1 MKTVNTLEISRELET
16 DTQNQLEVLSINN
29 RNPYHDYSDL
39 EKISQRIDELCED
52 IYREDR
58 EIVGIYRNKVKFN
71 PYVYLMKHG
80 MNICYDKEDFY
91 KKKIMSIPTEE
102 ETDELI
108 EYKVR
113 EKCKFSKNGL
123 PFKRKKNNPVL
134 ENDHW
139 IYTCFRPVSHCV
151 TKDVQL
157 IYEIC
162 NQFRQVSTGLTHSQ
176 RQVIVCDFDEDYKE
190 EDPEKNQ
197 KSTYDHLID
206 LCEENHFPVFTYLE
220 KHLDTNHYQIGWI
233 LDEPILLNKYYKVF
247 NGLDY
252 DDISGRDLYK
262 TVLTVMKY
270 KFHSDENFTGW
281 FIKNPNYCNSNL
293 TETIWN
299 NDTVSF
305 EEFLNSVFDIHLEDK
320 DTVTVCETSIFTNER
335 PVDELLQLDSRHM
348 YMLKN
353 LREYVFKF
361 RRENKRFPTL
371 NETVHA
377 ASEIE
382 DQSLLVTRKKERR
395 PDCEILKDVKSIL
408 SWCQTKYKELDY
420 SPERRQFSHTVMSG
434 YRQMNVIKSH
444 LYHKQKMSLKEISN
458 QLKTTTRSVRYYLK
472 EEVDLEKIYTLK
484 REVETHSDKMTP
496 KMKKY
501 LEDCDEVLSM
511 YMFLD

>member
-1 MKTVNTLEISRELET
+1 
-16 DTQNQLEVLSINN
+16 
-29 RNPYHDYSDL
+29 
-39 EKISQRIDELCED
+39 
-52 IYREDR
+52 
-58 EIVGIYRNKVKFN
+58 
-71 PYVYLMKHG
+71 MKHG

-91 KKKIMSIPTEE
+91 KKKIMSVPTEE
-102 ETDELI
+102 ETNELI

-113 EKCKFSKNGL
+113 EKCKFSKKGL

-134 ENDHW
+134 VNDHW
-139 IYTCFRPVSHCV
+139 VYTCFRPVCVSV
-151 TKDVQL
+151 TKDIQL
-157 IYEIC
+157 VYEIF
-162 NQFRQVSTGLTHSQ
+162 NHYRQVSTGLTHNQ

-197 KSTYDHLID
+197 KSTYDYLID
-206 LCEENHFPVFTYLE
+206 LCKENHFPVFTYLE

-233 LDEPILLNKYYKVF
+233 LDEPILLNKYYSVF

-252 DDISGRDLYK
+252 DDISGRELYK

-281 FIKNPNYCNSNL
+281 FIKNPNYCNPVSNL
-293 TETIWN
+293 TETFWN

-305 EEFLNSVFDIHLEDK
+305 EEFINSVFDIHLEDK
-320 DTVTVCETSIFTNER
+320 DTVTVCETSVFTNER
-335 PVDELLQLDSRHM
+335 PVNDLLQLDSRHM

-361 RRENKRFPTL
+361 RRENKSFPTL

-382 DQSLLVTRKKERR
+382 NQSLLVTRKKERR

-434 YRQMNVIKSH
+434 YKQMNVIKSH
-444 LYHKQKMSLKEISN
+444 LYHKQKMSLEEISN

-472 EEVDLEKIYTLK
+472 EEIDLEKIYTLK
-484 REVETHSDKMTP
+484 REVETHSEKMTP
-496 KMKKY
+496 KRKKY
-501 LEDCDEVLSM
+501 LVDCDQSLSE
-511 YMFLD
+511 YEELIEQRK